1 MRPEQLFA
9 RRMLQM
15 AAPRPGPRVLHA
27 SAKPALPPAERRPL
41 SHRADRGPVHEF
53 VFAVRG
59 TARIVTPTES
69 FTLRPGRLLLIDPGV
84 AHEELPADP
93 PCPYLVFWCEVHRT
107 HCLMS
112 HTAYAPDSGWSAGPT
127 LEAHGRTH
135 LQNLAAAIGSELHSR
150 QWGWERAVFGLLGY
164 LSALVIRRLRAG
176 SASRLPCEPPNLR
189 HEPRCAETI
198 EAVGQYCRAH
208 LREPLRLETIAA
220 AVGYSASHISHLFTS
235 QLGRT
240 VSDYVRELRLSTG
253 DELLLNTDLPI
264 SEISEL
270 VGYRDPAHFTR
281 AFNQV
286 YRTSPRTYRRRYRPL

>member
-1 MRPEQLFA
+1 M
-9 RRMLQM
+9 
-15 AAPRPGPRVLHA
+15 
-27 SAKPALPPAERRPL
+27 
-41 SHRADRGPVHEF
+41 HEF

-59 TARIVTPTES
+59 TARIITPTES

-135 LQNLAAAIGSELHSR
+135 LQNLAAAIGSELSSR
-150 QWGWERAVFGLLGY
+150 HWGWERAVFGLLGY
-164 LSALVIRRLRAG
+164 LTSLVIRRLRAS
-176 SASRLPCEPPNLR
+176 SASRLPSEPPSL
-189 HEPRCAETI
+189 HHDPRCAETI
-198 EAVGQYCRAH
+198 AAISQYCRAH
-208 LREPLRLETIAA
+208 LREPMRLEAIAA
-220 AVGYSASHISHLFTS
+220 AVGYSPSHISHLFTS

-240 VSDYVRELRLSTG
+240 VSDYLRELRLSTG
-253 DELLLNTDLPI
+253 HDLLLSTDLPI
-264 SEISEL
+264 AAIAES

-281 AFNQV
+281 AFVQV
-286 YRTSPRTYRRRYRPL
+286 YQLSPRSYRQRSRPL